1 MKAIRLTSHAA
12 AMDLVIEFP
21 GNGVVPWQRFGPC
34 SQFLMGTASE
44 QGAETFMAHRQ
55 VVQYLQHVEENCN
68 RYREQHNRLQG
79 AHHLEQQH

>member
-12 AMDLVIEFP
+12 AMDLVIQFT

-44 QGAETFMAHRQ
+44 EGAKTLMAHWK
-55 VVQYLQHVEENCN
+55 VV
-68 RYREQHNRLQG
+68 
-79 AHHLEQQH
+79 